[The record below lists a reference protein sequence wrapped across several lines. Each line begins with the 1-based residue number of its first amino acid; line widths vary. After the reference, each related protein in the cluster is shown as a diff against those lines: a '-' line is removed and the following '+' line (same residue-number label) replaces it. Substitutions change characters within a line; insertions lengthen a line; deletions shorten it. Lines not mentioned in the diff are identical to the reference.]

1 MNAAPRL
8 LQVLPNPLNKA
19 KARKRGALKVSNK
32 HLFLAEQSIPKIR
45 IRIWKSKTI
54 PKAKNVKGTA
64 TTKTSSPGR
73 RMSAARLAVAANV
86 ASKFNLKVRR
96 RVDNM
101 ASRADNTVVRVRV
114 RERKAKLPQLRLRG
128 N

>member
-1 MNAAPRL
+1 
-8 LQVLPNPLNKA
+8 V
-19 KARKRGALKVSNK
+19 
-32 HLFLAEQSIPKIR
+32 
-45 IRIWKSKTI
+45 
-54 PKAKNVKGTA
+54 
-64 TTKTSSPGR
+64 
-73 RMSAARLAVAANV
+73 VASV

-101 ASRADNTVVRVRV
+101 ASRAGNRVARVKV